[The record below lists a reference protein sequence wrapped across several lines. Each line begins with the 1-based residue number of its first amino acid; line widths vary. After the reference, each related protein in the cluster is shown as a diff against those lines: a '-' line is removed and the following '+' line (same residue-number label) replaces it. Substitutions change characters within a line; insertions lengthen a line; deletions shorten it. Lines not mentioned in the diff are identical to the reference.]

1 MRAARKER
9 QPNAKVDSRKNKL
22 EIYDVK
28 AIPDQVDS
36 LGHLLTP
43 LPALAQGG
51 GGGGSGGGSAG
62 GASAGGEVTPRSEP
76 KIRRSIR
83 RSKASAKGAEQ
94 RRRILCWRSV
104 QSCKDPRPGYRWM
117 RYAGRGIRHLAA
129 GSGAEMPIRQE
140 GPLSAAQC
148 L

>member
-1 MRAARKER
+1 MRFTRGDVRDHIVSHKNDHAAPYRPTELRSYDWHSRGR
-9 QPNAKVDSRKNKL
+9 QH
-22 EIYDVK
+22 VK

-94 RRRILCWRSV
+94 R
-104 QSCKDPRPGYRWM
+104 
-117 RYAGRGIRHLAA
+117 
-129 GSGAEMPIRQE
+129 
-140 GPLSAAQC
+140 
-148 L
+148 